1 MEDIR
6 FQVPLNNEWARKP
19 RKLRVVC
26 IGAGLAG
33 VTLSYKIGHELKL
46 EDVINFQI
54 YERQVS
60 PVVHL
65 VKHIVDAETGS
76 YGWNLAC
83 QSISWSHL

>member
-1 MEDIR
+1 MTFRVGASASLSKSSQTADLLSMMTDISFR
-6 FQVPLNNEWARKP
+6 VPLNNQWARKP

-46 EDVINFQI
+46 EDAVELQI

-60 PVVHL
+60 EPF
-65 VKHIVDAETGS
+65 
-76 YGWNLAC
+76 
-83 QSISWSHL
+83 